1 MYHEI
6 VMPHILNIVL
16 PTFLVIFIGYVI
28 GRLNRV
34 NISPVADIAL
44 YVGAPALAFIS
55 LSSQRIVMLDAVRVW
70 GASLTI
76 MFGCGIIA
84 WVVFKLLK
92 RKHSG
97 LYVSIS
103 IMNTMNIPFPV
114 VYLAYGTEGLIAAT
128 LFYIPNSL
136 LIYSLGIYIMA
147 GGHWK
152 ENIKEVFKLPVIYVA
167 VIGLALNFLDIQVPE
182 LIVESLDLIAM
193 MALPLVLLVLG
204 YNLSKAGMTS
214 VPTTLLASFLRV
226 GVGLGLG
233 LLVTDI
239 FNITGTFRSVVILDS
254 AMPAAALSSI
264 LATRYDN
271 EAELVASVVFI
282 TTLASLIV
290 IPFLLHMLG

>member
-1 MYHEI
+1 MSN
-6 VMPHILNIVL
+6 ILNIVL
-16 PTFLVIFIGYVI
+16 PTFFVIFIGYVI
-28 GRLNRV
+28 GKLNRV
-34 NISPVADIAL
+34 NVAPLADIAL
-44 YVGAPALAFIS
+44 YIGAPALAFIS
-55 LSSQRIVMLDAVRVW
+55 LSSQRIVLLDAARVW
-70 GASLTI
+70 AASLSI

-84 WVVFKLLK
+84 WLVFKLL
-92 RKHSG
+92 RQKHSG

-103 IMNTMNIPFPV
+103 MMNTMNIPFPV

-136 LIYSLGIYIMA
+136 LIYSLGIYVMA
-147 GGHWK
+147 GKHWK
-152 ENIKEVFKLPVIYVA
+152 DNIKEVFKLPVFYVA
-167 VIGLALNFLDIQVPE
+167 VIALGLNFLNIKVPE
-182 LIVESLDLIAM
+182 LMIESLDLIAM

-226 GVGLGLG
+226 GVGLMLG
-233 LLVTDI
+233 LLVTDV

-254 AMPAAALSSI
+254 AMPAAALASI

-271 EAELVASVVFI
+271 EADLVSSVVFI